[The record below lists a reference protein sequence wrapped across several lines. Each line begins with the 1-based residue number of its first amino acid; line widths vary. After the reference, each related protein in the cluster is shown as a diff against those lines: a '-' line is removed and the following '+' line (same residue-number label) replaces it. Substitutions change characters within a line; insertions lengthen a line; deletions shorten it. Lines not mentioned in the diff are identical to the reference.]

1 MSTSDPVSE
10 IASRYSAGAE
20 AYVLHWAPVLAPA
33 GRRLV
38 ARLSAGGA
46 ERVLDLGSGV
56 GTLLPELVTA
66 APSATVVAADRAEG
80 MIRRAPGE
88 FPRVVTDASAPRFG
102 DSVFDAVVMA
112 FMLFHIPDPLAALS
126 AVGRLLRSEG
136 TLALAVWEA
145 SDEEFVGDQIWTEE
159 LDGHGAAPADVM
171 PTSRELMDSH
181 DKLVDLLEQAG
192 FHGVEA
198 ERFLV
203 VDAVQPDDFL
213 ARRTQLGVA
222 AERFRSLSPSSQT
235 QRTGRIRAR
244 LNDLSPDELVS
255 TDGAILA
262 WARTG

>member
-10 IASRYSAGAE
+10 IASRYSEGAE

-88 FPRVVTDASAPRFG
+88 FPRVVTDASAPCFG

-112 FMLFHIPDPLAALS
+112 FMLFHIPEPLAALT
-126 AVGRLLRSEG
+126 AVGFLTDRIGKAVARQANEVLAADLRLRSQEPVPDEWRD
-136 TLALAVWEA
+136 LAAEYDLQV
-145 SDEEFVGDQIWTEE
+145 
-159 LDGHGAAPADVM
+159 ADTMSFPSV
-171 PTSRELMDSH
+171 
-181 DKLVDLLEQAG
+181 V
-192 FHGVEA
+192 FHG
-198 ERFLV
+198 
-203 VDAVQPDDFL
+203 DDNAL
-213 ARRTQLGVA
+213 
-222 AERFRSLSPSSQT
+222 
-235 QRTGRIRAR
+235 
-244 LNDLSPDELVS
+244 
-255 TDGAILA
+255 
-262 WARTG
+262 